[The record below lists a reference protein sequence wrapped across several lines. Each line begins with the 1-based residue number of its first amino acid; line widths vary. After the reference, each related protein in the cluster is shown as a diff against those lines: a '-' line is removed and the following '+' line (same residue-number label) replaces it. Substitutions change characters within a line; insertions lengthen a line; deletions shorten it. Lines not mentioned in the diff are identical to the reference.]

1 MHIPPTHLRLA
12 KAVLMGVAAMVLP
25 LAPGHA
31 ASADA
36 VSMTPASFDLRDIGD
51 PTAELSHVAPATAP
65 LAQDEA
71 GPDAAPEPLPAPDLA
86 SSQRLVPEM
95 RKRGWTKGLTRM
107 ELAFQALNLV
117 DMAQTL
123 ECRSRSTCVEK
134 NPILGKRPSK
144 LALVGFTAGT
154 GLLHYALV
162 RRVAH
167 GDTDTAKTVSVITIG
182 LFGAVVGLNFKELM

>member
-1 MHIPPTHLRLA
+1 MHIPPIRLRFVKALA
-12 KAVLMGVAAMVLP
+12 AITTAVLLVAS
-25 LAPGHA
+25 GQA
-31 ASADA
+31 AGAEA
-36 VSMTPASFDLRDIGD
+36 ASMTPASFDLRDIGD
-51 PTAELSHVAPATAP
+51 PAADASQAAATTTADAP
-65 LAQDEA
+65 A
-71 GPDAAPEPLPAPDLA
+71 GPDTAPEPLPAPDLA
-86 SSQRLVPEM
+86 SSQRLAPEI

-167 GDTDTAKTVSVITIG
+167 GDTDTAKTVSVITVG
-182 LFGAVVGLNFKELM
+182 LFGVVVGLNFKELM